1 MEFSNSSFACW
12 PIEVTL
18 FYGRV
23 KGHMRKLE
31 LEHLKSQ
38 KMRKMN
44 TSVFL
49 SFMMLD
55 TAHSVQAFHHFWV
68 KTEIDVNLV
77 ARSYDREGI
86 AYVIFQLF
94 INTSVGF

>member
-38 KMRKMN
+38 KMIKMN

-55 TAHSVQAFHHFWV
+55 AAFHHFWV
-68 KTEIDVNLV
+68 KTEIDVNFV
-77 ARSYDREGI
+77 ALMTEKALRM
-86 AYVIFQLF
+86 
-94 INTSVGF
+94 